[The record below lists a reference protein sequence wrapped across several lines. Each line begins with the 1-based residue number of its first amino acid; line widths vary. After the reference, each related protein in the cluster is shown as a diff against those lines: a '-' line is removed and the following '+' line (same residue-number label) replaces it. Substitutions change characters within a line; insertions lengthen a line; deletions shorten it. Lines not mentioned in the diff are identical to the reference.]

1 VEKNK
6 STAKT
11 DKMVVTVPEM
21 KTTESSSEKE
31 EETNIATIITR
42 TTGMISSTEIQ
53 AQAKRRQLTLISETM
68 ISVNLK
74 SQSK

>member
-1 VEKNK
+1 
-6 STAKT
+6 
-11 DKMVVTVPEM
+11 MVVTVPEM